1 VVPEGTF
8 QFTPEKELAHNLIDE
23 EKYSYQ
29 FLKLKNFLYSDK
41 TKKLSS
47 PDQVRQMGE
56 VQLPTYP
63 LVLKR
68 FIHQNH

>member
-1 VVPEGTF
+1 MAPDGTF

-29 FLKLKNFLYSDK
+29 VLRVKSFLCIYK